1 MELIRILLVV
11 FLAQLLADFPFQ
23 CDKINEEKKF
33 TKKLIGGGIREKS
46 LYEKIEGLLPHIGVH
61 IVVTFTLLFLFKNYL
76 KIDFWDILIIIIS
89 ISIVHLFIDYSKEK
103 LKLKYE
109 EKGLLLY
116 LVDQIAHLVSIIIII
131 FIQFE
136 SFSDFC
142 DFLKNAYN
150 FSITLIQFNFT
161 TIDKV
166 IILLIL
172 IIINTYFS
180 GYLIE
185 FILKK
190 IKPNESNDSNESNES
205 NESNASSKQNE
216 GKKFGRSIGYLERNL
231 YMIFIATNLIEGV
244 AVVIAIKAIARFK
257 QFDDKEF
264 AEYYIVGSFISI
276 TMGLLSGII
285 LKYILQ

>member
-1 MELIRILLVV
+1 MELIRISLII

-23 CDKINEEKKF
+23 SAKIVEGKKF
-33 TKKLIGGGIREKS
+33 SKKLIGGNIEVKS
-46 LYEKIEGLLPHIGVH
+46 TYKKIEGLVPHTGVH
-61 IVVTFTLLFLFKNYL
+61 FIVTILLLCLFGNYL
-76 KIDFWDILIIIIS
+76 KISMLDLLILTINVSVVHFLIDFI
-89 ISIVHLFIDYSKEK
+89 KEN
-103 LKLKYE
+103 LKLKYK
-109 EKGLLLY
+109 EKDLFLY

-136 SFSDFC
+136 SLGAFFDL
-142 DFLKNAYN
+142 LKNAYD

-172 IIINTYFS
+172 IIVNTYFS

-185 FILKK
+185 LILKK
-190 IKPNESNDSNESNES
+190 IKPNVPNTTNSSSN
-205 NESNASSKQNE
+205 QNE
-216 GKKFGRSIGYLERNL
+216 GKKFGRFIGYLERNL